1 MRGVRIQETGVRSFA
16 SASSSPDFCLL
27 TPDSSKKPMNFPS
40 HFENV
45 LDMAAKTALDVFRL
59 ECLYYYED
67 RKTGQR
73 HPVECIERTI
83 ELVETDSSGMTFVRT
98 GKGFLVSRADREA
111 VDAWRSGLNIDVQK
125 EPTPFGGDY
134 IVRCTRELTEWYE
147 ITHREPSTVIAPNRA
162 LYRINTIFVRKDNGT
177 NQ

>member
-1 MRGVRIQETGVRSFA
+1 
-16 SASSSPDFCLL
+16 
-27 TPDSSKKPMNFPS
+27 MNFPS

-73 HPVECIERTI
+73 YPVECIEKTI
-83 ELVETDSSGMTFVRT
+83 EMVETDSNGMTFVRT
-98 GKGFLVSRADREA
+98 GKGFLVSRANKEA

-134 IVRCTRELTEWYE
+134 IVRCAREQTEWYE
-147 ITHREPSTVIAPNRA
+147 ITHREPYTLIAPNRA
-162 LYRINTIFVRKDNGT
+162 LYRINTIFAKKAGTLPVPPAPPAEPCTHVPLSEHEIETLINGVLYP
-177 NQ
+177 